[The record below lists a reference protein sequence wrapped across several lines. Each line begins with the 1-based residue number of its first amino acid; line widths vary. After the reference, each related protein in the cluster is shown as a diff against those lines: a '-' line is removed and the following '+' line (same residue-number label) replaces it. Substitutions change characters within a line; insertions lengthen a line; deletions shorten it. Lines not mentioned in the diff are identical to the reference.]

1 MSRHAPWGRY
11 DSSNWTDLFDTGEL
25 ARIYATNNSL
35 TITFTPPIPCKID
48 TSSRPA
54 DAIAV
59 PVSAIAKRAKR
70 ERKERKKRGAM
81 KKQSS
86 ESSIS
91 QTAASSNS
99 VLE

>member
-1 MSRHAPWGRY
+1 MSRHAPWVLH
-11 DSSNWTDLFDTGEL
+11 DSSNWTELFDTEEL
-25 ARIYATNNSL
+25 ARIYAMNNSL

-59 PVSAIAKRAKR
+59 PVSAIAKR

-86 ESSIS
+86 KSSIP